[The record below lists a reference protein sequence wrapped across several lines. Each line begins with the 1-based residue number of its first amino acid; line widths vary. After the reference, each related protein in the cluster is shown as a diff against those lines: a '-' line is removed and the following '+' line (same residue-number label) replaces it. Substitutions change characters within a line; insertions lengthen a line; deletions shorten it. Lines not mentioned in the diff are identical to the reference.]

1 LLTGWRSFDTV
12 NDIFLAVQQEEYMAQ
27 VQSPALARNRVRAL
41 AKI

>member
-12 NDIFLAVQQEEYMAQ
+12 NDIFLALQQEEYMAQ
-27 VQSPALARNRVRAL
+27 VQSLALAL